1 MPVLIGLTMAPWT
14 PLLLVAGIGWVLA
27 YPLSYFTI
35 ALLRYPRPERFRR
48 PWLIWLGAAAPFGL
62 VMVASRPWLVWVGLV
77 YGLALTVN
85 LGFARRRDER
95 SVSNDSIFI
104 IECAAIVPV
113 SWGIGAIPGGWSPT
127 MLGQAP
133 GAVWWATL
141 ACLIMLIDSTL
152 HVKSLIRE
160 RNNPRYRLASR
171 VWSIGGLLVVALIAV
186 IGIAIGA
193 GSPRVLLLVPPF
205 VYLVVRSFA
214 FSDPHLKPARIGLLE
229 LPGFVLLAAMVS
241 PALG

>member
-1 MPVLIGLTMAPWT
+1 MPVVIGVALAPWT

-62 VMVASRPWLVWVGLV
+62 VMVISRPWLVWVGLA

-104 IECAAIVPV
+104 IECAAIIPV
-113 SWGIGAIPGGWSPT
+113 TWGIGAVPDGWSPFDP
-127 MLGQAP
+127 GQDP
-133 GAVWWATL
+133 GAIWLATV

-160 RNNPRYRLASR
+160 RNNPRYRLGSR
-171 VWSIGGLLVVALIAV
+171 LWSIGGLLVVAIVAIV
-186 IGIAIGA
+186 IAIGA
-193 GSPRVLLLVPPF
+193 GSPRALLLLPPF
-205 VYLVVRSFA
+205 AYLVVRA
-214 FSDPHLKPARIGLLE
+214 FVVSDPHLKPARIGLLE
-229 LPGFVLLAAMVS
+229 LPGFVLLAAMVP